1 MNGIR
6 NRIQIARIHG
16 GGILMTTLIL
26 VTGCATP
33 RVLNGIARFLE
44 GCLRRID
51 THDIQGLKRD

>member
-6 NRIQIARIHG
+6 NRIQIAHLHE

-26 VTGCATP
+26 VAGCATP

-44 GCLRRID
+44 HLLRQMDAHSSSGRN
-51 THDIQGLKRD
+51 